1 MSLASW
7 FMVSVSNNPINWVLI
22 ILYFEC
28 IGHGLFS
35 EHSANPN
42 MHLSSNPSSPIACK
56 ITDNLFKRK

>member
-1 MSLASW
+1 
-7 FMVSVSNNPINWVLI
+7 
-22 ILYFEC
+22 LYFEC